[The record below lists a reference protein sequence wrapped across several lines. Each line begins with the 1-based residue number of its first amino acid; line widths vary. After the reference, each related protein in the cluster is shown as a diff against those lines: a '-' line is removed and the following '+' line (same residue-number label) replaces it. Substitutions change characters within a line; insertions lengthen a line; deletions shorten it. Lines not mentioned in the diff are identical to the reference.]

1 MHGIVSLLDK
11 DHYQLVE
18 ELWAELEREFS
29 VHGIY
34 VTPYPHFSYHVAQV
48 YDVEKIEPVLKR
60 ITSNIT
66 TFNIR
71 TSGLGVFTGTSPV
84 LYIPVVRSLELTQLH
99 QELWQEISPVSS
111 GIQEYYHPN
120 QWAPHITIGFGD
132 ISKENLSQ
140 IIPFLAERDFNW
152 EITVNNLGLIYDT
165 GIKQELKSRFD
176 ITNEPVPG
184 ESSMRRVH
192 RRPVTRETLEQL
204 RQFRERLMKE
214 NNGKLF
220 EDSTEII
227 RQQREE
233 RTRQLLGED
242 EE

>member
-1 MHGIVSLLDK
+1 MHGIISLLDN

-18 ELWAELEREFS
+18 EVWAELEREFS
-29 VHGIY
+29 VHGVY

-48 YDVEKIEPVLKR
+48 YDVDKIEPVLKR

-66 TFNIR
+66 TFTVR

-84 LYIPVVRSLELTQLH
+84 LYIPVARSLELAELH
-99 QELWQEISPVSS
+99 QELWQEISPASS
-111 GIQEYYHPN
+111 GVQQYYHPN
-120 QWAPHITIGFGD
+120 QWIPHITIGFGD
-132 ISKENLSQ
+132 ISQDKLSQ
-140 IIPFLAERDFNW
+140 IIPFLAERKYHW
-152 EITVNNLGLIYDT
+152 EITVNNIALIYDT
-165 GIKQELKSRFD
+165 GTKQEPKSRFD

-184 ESSMRRVH
+184 ESSMEGLH
-192 RRPVTRETLEQL
+192 WHPIPSDIIEQL
-204 RQFRERLMKE
+204 DRVRERIRQE
-214 NNGKLF
+214 SNGYVF
-220 EDSTEII
+220 EDSAEII